1 MRENSYQ
8 NTEKNK
14 KKDSHERRRQTP
26 KREYHIIGIA
36 ALSLLLSAC
45 GAPSGGVNGNP
56 DGWENSDT
64 GDGPDSE
71 KEEPK
76 EWPREH
82 ASCNVQ
88 ELSGYLYDHV
98 SASPYAGAEIV
109 IKDYEGEQLDTEW
122 DEPSAYRFA
131 GEADVIWQCYNSLA
145 EMDTALNEAAKQER
159 DGNVFHFLYYTFPTT
174 ENDHALDLYRTL
186 QDKFD
191 TDEHPLS
198 AWSGDNGKL
207 FYFIQETLKEEDGY
221 ELTYLDNRNSKVNL
235 YVKDRTAYG
244 LTLLNPPTDGDDET
258 LEYVFNDVFQRY
270 DATGGGWGLDEES
283 LYWIDHEERLT
294 ELEDPKRS
302 FLEVRG
308 IDENWEEAGDEGIM
322 SYFGLL
328 VEADYELP
336 LTEDGRMISLH
347 FLLAEEEDAALR
359 YYLLNGYCMDEPYDM
374 TVTDMETGKVL
385 QERSVSLSI
394 ELPDTITYPDLN
406 GDGYADM
413 RVGAPVHMSGEKAA
427 EEYYSPPSYLLWN
440 PLLQQFE
447 HKTEKEVENSRQA
460 VANGLTEE
468 EQEEKTKRER
478 KDSFA
483 LIQELPEGAD
493 AEDYIRLMGDKMREY
508 EVQKGDSLW
517 RISERFY
524 GTGYKWPTIVRAE
537 GAPEDPNVL
546 LAGETV
552 FVPEIFYI
560 RRDPSSLG
568 GLCSE
573 GSFQIEQPFGFA
585 YYFLD
590 GNVSYAFWEEENQ
603 IHSLPVTN
611 PVGENPFH
619 EPEEWEAF
627 QAEAIRCSE
636 ELCPGKV
643 SNLIF
648 EKSHMEDGCD
658 LYGYA
663 FEYDTGEEIIEYVDF
678 FKFGKDNMS
687 EVIGVRKQEP
697 NTVLV
702 NTVRYVAASFTDY
715 GGEPGM
721 GWGRPITNVGADKW
735 EYPYLHNLFEAA
747 REQFGDS

>member
-1 MRENSYQ
+1 MKYE
-8 NTEKNK
+8 ELNK
-14 KKDSHERRRQTP
+14 RSRQIK

-36 ALSLLLSAC
+36 ALSLLLAAC

-56 DGWENSDT
+56 DGWENSDA
-64 GDGPDSE
+64 GDSSDIEMPPRGGGIG
-71 KEEPK
+71 EEPK

-174 ENDHALDLYRTL
+174 ENDHALDLYHTL
-186 QDKFD
+186 KDKFD
-191 TDEHPLS
+191 LEEHPLS

-524 GTGYKWPTIVRAE
+524 GTGYQWPTIVRAE